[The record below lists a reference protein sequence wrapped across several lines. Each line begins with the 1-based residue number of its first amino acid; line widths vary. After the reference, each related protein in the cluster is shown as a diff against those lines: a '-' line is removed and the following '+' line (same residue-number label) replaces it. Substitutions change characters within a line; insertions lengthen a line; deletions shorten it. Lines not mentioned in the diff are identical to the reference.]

1 MIDVSFQQ
9 LAPEKIDTAIHVM
22 DFSAVF
28 VRTNSFTVF
37 CYDQRLGF
45 KRNTRVGLEA
55 FDYYNKKQG

>member
-37 CYDQRLGF
+37 CYHQRLGF
-45 KRNTRVGLEA
+45 KRNTRVGPEA
-55 FDYYNKKQG
+55 FD